1 MNIAAVMDQLAAR
14 LDTIDGLRVTAHW
27 VGTPNPPHAVVSMPR
42 GDFDA
47 TYGRGMDRWEL
58 PIILILG
65 KVSEQAAR
73 NAASPFVS
81 GSGDKSFKQVLEAG
95 TYTEF
100 DTLRVQDFEFDVI
113 TFGAVDYLTATFT
126 LDIAGRGA

>member
-65 KVSEQAAR
+65 KVSERAAR